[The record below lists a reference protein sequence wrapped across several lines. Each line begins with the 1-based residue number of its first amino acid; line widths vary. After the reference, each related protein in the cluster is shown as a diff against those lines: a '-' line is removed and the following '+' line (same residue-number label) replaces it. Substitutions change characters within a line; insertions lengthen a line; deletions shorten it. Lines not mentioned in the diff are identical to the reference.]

1 MSKNWTCAT
10 PKSVLPYV
18 TSYPSPDC
26 SSTTVDPL
34 GGPLAGIICQMP
46 MINISSDLR
55 LGSMDEQ
62 TLIQE
67 LRRTNQNLAKALERL
82 ESNAA
87 KIESNAEKIE
97 ANAAAIQANSQ
108 LIGTVIEQLD
118 KRRD

>member
-1 MSKNWTCAT
+1 
-10 PKSVLPYV
+10 
-18 TSYPSPDC
+18 
-26 SSTTVDPL
+26 
-34 GGPLAGIICQMP
+34 
-46 MINISSDLR
+46 MINISSDLC

-87 KIESNAEKIE
+87 KIE

-118 KRRD
+118 KRHG

>member
-1 MSKNWTCAT
+1 
-10 PKSVLPYV
+10 
-18 TSYPSPDC
+18 
-26 SSTTVDPL
+26 
-34 GGPLAGIICQMP
+34 
-46 MINISSDLR
+46 MINISSDLC
-55 LGSMDEQ
+55 LDNMDEQ

-82 ESNAA
+82 ESNAE

>member
-1 MSKNWTCAT
+1 
-10 PKSVLPYV
+10 
-18 TSYPSPDC
+18 
-26 SSTTVDPL
+26 
-34 GGPLAGIICQMP
+34 
-46 MINISSDLR
+46 MINISSDLC

-97 ANAAAIQANSQ
+97 SNAAAIQANSQ